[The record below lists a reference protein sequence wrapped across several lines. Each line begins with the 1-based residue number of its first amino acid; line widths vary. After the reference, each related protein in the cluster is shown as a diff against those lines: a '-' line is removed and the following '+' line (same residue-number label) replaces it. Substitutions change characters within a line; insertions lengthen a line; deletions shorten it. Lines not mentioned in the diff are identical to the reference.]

1 MIKLEFMLCMILFRF
16 NIFKNMFFIL
26 NFIRIGGCIVNNIIV
41 TYPYK
46 FIKLNDIVT
55 IHPKYF
61 KKIFNIFNVNM
72 YFSSRTFIKWK
83 TLYRYSLTTPKV
95 LLNIPNYLKAN
106 YKILSIAMWRLPR
119 KKEII
124 SLIAFPFSNSLG
136 DWSMSVKMGY

>member
-1 MIKLEFMLCMILFRF
+1 MRIQQKKYSLFYGNVNKKKFRFLQSLTFKAMQLQTFAMIKLEFMLCMILFRF

-72 YFSSRTFIKWK
+72 YFSSRTFIK
-83 TLYRYSLTTPKV
+83 
-95 LLNIPNYLKAN
+95 
-106 YKILSIAMWRLPR
+106 
-119 KKEII
+119 
-124 SLIAFPFSNSLG
+124 
-136 DWSMSVKMGY
+136 